1 MQSLRRRDTGSA
13 VVDFVLVGS
22 LLVFLFL
29 ALVQLALTVYV
40 RNVLIDCAAQG
51 ARFGALSDR
60 DPAAGADRTRSLIRE
75 ELSSGYARYVSA
87 RRVDLGGAAI
97 IEVRVIAPLPVAG
110 LIGVGRSV
118 DVTGHALAEAGP

>member
-1 MQSLRRRDTGSA
+1 MRDESGSA

-22 LLVFLFL
+22 FLVFVFL

-51 ARFGALSDR
+51 ARFGALSDE
-60 DPAAGADRTRSLIRE
+60 DPAAGASRARGLISE
-75 ELSSGYARYVSA
+75 QLSPGYARDVEA
-87 RRVDLGGAAI
+87 RLVEVGGVATV
-97 IEVRVIAPLPVAG
+97 EVRVRAPLPVVG

-118 DVTGHALAEAGP
+118 DVTGHALAESE

>member
-1 MQSLRRRDTGSA
+1 M
-13 VVDFVLVGS
+13 VGS

-40 RNVLIDCAAQG
+40 RNALIDCAAQG

-60 DPAAGADRTRSLIRE
+60 DPAAGADRARSLIGE
-75 ELSSGYARYVSA
+75 ELSPGYARRVSA
-87 RRVDLGGAAI
+87 RRVDLDGTVI
-97 IEVRVIAPLPVAG
+97 VEVRVIAPLPVAG